1 MKGSSNF
8 HQDFLLRHV
17 NAHIWERHFR
27 TLAAEHQQAGSPGL
41 APDTTKPSCKSDKTG
56 VRCLD
61 SACSGHVYTAMR
73 RANCTTHWGATAQT
87 ERHISAQAVQAHWGL
102 QASSRCLCS
111 GIFATCSIHPNQLVS
126 AWEHPAGL
134 MLHFQ
139 LQRRLSWFTWRKCSV
154 SFLTAKSFL
163 H

>member
-1 MKGSSNF
+1 MSMLTSGRAISEPWQWSTSG
-8 HQDFLLRHV
+8 QEARG
-17 NAHIWERHFR
+17 WPR
-27 TLAAEHQQAGSPGL
+27 TPPNLPVSLIKQE
-41 APDTTKPSCKSDKTG
+41 C
-56 VRCLD
+56 CLD

-73 RANCTTHWGATAQT
+73 RANCTTHWGAMAQT

-111 GIFATCSIHPNQLVS
+111 GIFATCSIHPNHLVS